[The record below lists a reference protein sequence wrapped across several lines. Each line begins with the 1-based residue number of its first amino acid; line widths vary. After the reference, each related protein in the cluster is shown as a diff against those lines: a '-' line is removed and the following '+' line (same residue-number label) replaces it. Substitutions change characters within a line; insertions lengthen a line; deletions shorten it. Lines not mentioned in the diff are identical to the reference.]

1 MVKDPSIV
9 EETWAQSLGREAPR
23 WRAWQPTPEF
33 LPGESHGQRS
43 LVGNSPWSRKQW
55 AMTERLTRSLTF
67 FIQLISV
74 KGLLRPYYTVLESG
88 TEGPGPRQ
96 LMEQ

>member
-9 EETWAQSLGREAPR
+9 EETWAQSLGREAPW

-43 LVGNSPWSRKQW
+43 LVGNSPWGHKDSD
-55 AMTERLTRSLTF
+55 
-67 FIQLISV
+67 LIEYACTH
-74 KGLLRPYYTVLESG
+74 LNI
-88 TEGPGPRQ
+88 
-96 LMEQ
+96 